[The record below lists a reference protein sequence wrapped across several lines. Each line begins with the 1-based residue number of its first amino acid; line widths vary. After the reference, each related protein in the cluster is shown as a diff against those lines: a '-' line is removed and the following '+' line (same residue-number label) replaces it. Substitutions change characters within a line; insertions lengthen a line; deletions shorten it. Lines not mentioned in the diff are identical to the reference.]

1 MFSLENVI
9 FAVVTEKYLLLFC
22 VRARCVSLDKKKQRE
37 SLQWIREQSMDERCI
52 MSLATHDVDIVP
64 QTIEI

>member
-1 MFSLENVI
+1 M
-9 FAVVTEKYLLLFC
+9 FC

-37 SLQWIREQSMDERCI
+37 SLQWIREQSMDGRCI